1 MAESNT
7 WKGRENLENA
17 KEIIKEFEKEYQ
29 RNMEE
34 INRQEREEGTFRRG
48 ELPGKFMVRKLF
60 GWSDKQYDQEYQKR
74 LERNWKKWKGEKKTL
89 EENKDEIGNMVD
101 LYYEL

>member
-1 MAESNT
+1 MA
-7 WKGRENLENA
+7 
-17 KEIIKEFEKEYQ
+17 
-29 RNMEE
+29 
-34 INRQEREEGTFRRG
+34 
-48 ELPGKFMVRKLF
+48 RKLF
-60 GWSDKQYDQEYQKR
+60 GWSDKQYDQEYWKR